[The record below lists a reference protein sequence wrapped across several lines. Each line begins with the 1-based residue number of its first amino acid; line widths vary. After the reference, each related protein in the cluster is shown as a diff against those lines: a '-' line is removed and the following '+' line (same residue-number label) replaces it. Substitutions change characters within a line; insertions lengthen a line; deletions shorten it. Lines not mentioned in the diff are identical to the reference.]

1 MMAQI
6 RAKQRRVEIKNNER
20 TGIKS
25 PIQPL
30 CERPT
35 QKDASAECAAAAG
48 TEGDGRWCFLFSSPM
63 ASLSSRNSYFKCTVE
78 EQSVGQVP
86 LLVQTHPSERH
97 RL

>member
-1 MMAQI
+1 MMAKI

-48 TEGDGRWCFLFSSPM
+48 TEGDGRWCFIFRVRWRAFRQETLT
-63 ASLSSRNSYFKCTVE
+63 LNVR
-78 EQSVGQVP
+78 
-86 LLVQTHPSERH
+86 
-97 RL
+97 